1 MGSLG
6 CPLGILVS
14 RSSGQGEK
22 PAFPSAKPAIDCVP
36 KEVQKH
42 KDIGERNKGIS
53 KGGNLRNY
61 KIKFF
66 SINLHKLRLTLLR
79 FLGYINSREAEG
91 EMIWIS
97 MDRHRAFVRCDWNQ
111 RRSTRFNSTEG
122 KQNRIHG
129 GYVLLVGKKHGF
141 EKSFG

>member
-1 MGSLG
+1 MLQRFVLMGSLG

-14 RSSGQGEK
+14 SSSGQGEK
-22 PAFPSAKPAIDCVP
+22 PAFPSAKPAIDCVS

-42 KDIGERNKGIS
+42 KDIEERNKGIS
-53 KGGNLRNY
+53 KGGNLRND

-91 EMIWIS
+91 EMI
-97 MDRHRAFVRCDWNQ
+97 
-111 RRSTRFNSTEG
+111 
-122 KQNRIHG
+122 
-129 GYVLLVGKKHGF
+129 
-141 EKSFG
+141 